1 VTEGGARARLERIF
15 QAGVAAADPARALRR
30 EVRARADGS
39 LSLAGEVLP
48 AGTALHVL
56 AVGKAAAVMAA
67 AIEEIAGSRMAAG
80 LAVTKPGHGRPLS
93 RCELREAGH
102 PVPDARSEHA
112 GREALRFAA
121 HVPPDAVL
129 LVLLSG
135 GASSLLATPAKGLE
149 LADLA
154 ATTRLL
160 LASGAPIDEQNTVRK
175 HLSAVSGGRLALE
188 TPARRVCVLALS
200 DVSGDRFDVI
210 GSGPCAPDP
219 SRYRDALAVLEQ
231 RGVLG
236 EVPEPVRGHLEAG
249 VRGERPETPDA
260 AEVAFSRVRHVLLAS
275 NRTALGGARAAAER
289 EGFAAV
295 VVSEE
300 LRGEARVAGA
310 RLAALVIAT
319 RSRAPAGALDRRRP
333 SCLLAGGE
341 TTVTLRGGGR
351 GGRSQELA
359 LAAALCLAG
368 DPAAA
373 LLAAGSDGSDGPT
386 DAAGAFVD
394 GGTVE
399 RAREAGLDAKAALD
413 ANDSYPFFERE
424 GGLLRTGP
432 TGTNVRDLVV
442 ACAGG

>member
-1 VTEGGARARLERIF
+1 
-15 QAGVAAADPARALRR
+15 
-30 EVRARADGS
+30 
-39 LSLAGEVLP
+39 
-48 AGTALHVL
+48 
-56 AVGKAAAVMAA
+56 
-67 AIEEIAGSRMAAG
+67 
-80 LAVTKPGHGRPLS
+80 
-93 RCELREAGH
+93 
-102 PVPDARSEHA
+102 
-112 GREALRFAA
+112 
-121 HVPPDAVL
+121 
-129 LVLLSG
+129 
-135 GASSLLATPAKGLE
+135 
-149 LADLA
+149 
-154 ATTRLL
+154 
-160 LASGAPIDEQNTVRK
+160 
-175 HLSAVSGGRLALE
+175 
-188 TPARRVCVLALS
+188 
-200 DVSGDRFDVI
+200 
-210 GSGPCAPDP
+210 
-219 SRYRDALAVLEQ
+219 
-231 RGVLG
+231 
-236 EVPEPVRGHLEAG
+236 
-249 VRGERPETPDA
+249 
-260 AEVAFSRVRHVLLAS
+260 
-275 NRTALGGARAAAER
+275 
-289 EGFAAV
+289 
-295 VVSEE
+295 VSEE